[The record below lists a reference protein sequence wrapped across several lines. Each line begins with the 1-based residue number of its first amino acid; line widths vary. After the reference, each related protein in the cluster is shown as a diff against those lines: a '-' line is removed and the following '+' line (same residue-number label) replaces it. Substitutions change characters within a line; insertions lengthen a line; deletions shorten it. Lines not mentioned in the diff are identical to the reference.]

1 MTFPYRKVTCPID
14 FDDSSLEAVET
25 AAQIVR
31 QNDGMLIL
39 VHIVPMIIQPAGMPV
54 YVDLYKGQEETARR
68 ELTEIVNTR
77 LSGINCEL
85 SVHNGEPA
93 QTILRIA
100 RKLEPDLLVMA
111 THGRKGF
118 SHFFLGSVAELVL
131 RGAHCPVLTVRAAQ
145 HDKNTVAGWMA
156 PNPMTA
162 SPKEKLCSVRSKM
175 LDGDFR
181 CVPIVDNG
189 KLVGIVTDR
198 DVQEHLAHENEIEV
212 AQAMPEDRGDTLTK
226 VTPSTSLKEAARLMQ
241 ELKIEALPVVDEDRL
256 VGVITTSDV
265 LRAFA
270 EAA

>member
-1 MTFPYRKVTCPID
+1 MTFPYRKIMCPID

-25 AAQIVR
+25 AAHIAR
-31 QNDGMLIL
+31 QNDGTLIL
-39 VHIVPMIIQPAGMPV
+39 VHIVPMIIQPARMPV

-68 ELTEIVNTR
+68 QLTEIANTR
-77 LSGINCEL
+77 LNGIKCEL

-131 RGAHCPVLTVRAAQ
+131 RGAVCPVLTVRAQ
-145 HDKNTVAGWMA
+145 QLDKNTVAGWMT
-156 PNPMTA
+156 PNPVTA
-162 SPKEKLCSVRSKM
+162 SPKEKLSSARSKM

-181 CVPIVDNG
+181 SVPVVDGG
-189 KLVGIVTDR
+189 KLVGIVTDH
-198 DVQEHLAHENEIEV
+198 DVQDHLAHKSQMEV
-212 AQAMPEDRGDTLTK
+212 GQAMPEDIGETLTT
-226 VTPSTSLKEAARLMQ
+226 VTPSTRLKEAARLMRV
-241 ELKIEALPVVDEDRL
+241 LKIEALPVVDGDKL
-256 VGVITTSDV
+256 VGLITTSDV